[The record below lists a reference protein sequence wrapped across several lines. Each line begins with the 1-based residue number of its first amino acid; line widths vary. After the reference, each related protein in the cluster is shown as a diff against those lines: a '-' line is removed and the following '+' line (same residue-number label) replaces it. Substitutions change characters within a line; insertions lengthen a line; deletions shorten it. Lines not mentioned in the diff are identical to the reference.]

1 MLING
6 SAILLL
12 PLADWQLLTSKR
24 IQESLPI
31 FNGSLCQKK
40 CCIVES
46 REDALS
52 GQLTPTYHL
61 LASTCWFE
69 GVQNLVAPRHVLCVC
84 IYIYMWYVCVHVHV
98 VYVCVYIW
106 HDMYPTTHYDF
117 YTVGHYS
124 ILRLSKKTTRI
135 GISKSPEDLC
145 HFASAALMGLRFR
158 FSFNQHQSTLF
169 STPIY
174 EFYPIACWNMSRR
187 FHIKQPSRNLHKN
200 LNARNLTPG
209 CNLMP

>member
-84 IYIYMWYVCVHVHV
+84 IYIYVICMCACTCCVC
-98 VYVCVYIW
+98 VCVYMTWYVSHHSLWFLHRWSLFNLETLKENHSNWNLQISW
-106 HDMYPTTHYDF
+106 GSVSLCFCRLDGF
-117 YTVGHYS
+117 TV
-124 ILRLSKKTTRI
+124 
-135 GISKSPEDLC
+135 
-145 HFASAALMGLRFR
+145 
-158 FSFNQHQSTLF
+158 SFF
-169 STPIY
+169 
-174 EFYPIACWNMSRR
+174 F
-187 FHIKQPSRNLHKN
+187 
-200 LNARNLTPG
+200 
-209 CNLMP
+209 